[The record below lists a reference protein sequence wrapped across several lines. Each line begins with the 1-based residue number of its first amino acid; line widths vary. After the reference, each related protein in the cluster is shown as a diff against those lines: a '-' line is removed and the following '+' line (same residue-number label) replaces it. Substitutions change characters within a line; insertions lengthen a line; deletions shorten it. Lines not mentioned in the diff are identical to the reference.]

1 MTLDEAKETK
11 IGQFFTLH
19 EFIDSDTAQRK
30 GLMKNQLAISKDA
43 IDNAKLLCSE
53 ILDKVRNQFGPVH
66 ISSGYRSAEL
76 NEAIGGSTTSQH
88 CKGEAADIQ
97 LPNLE
102 LVFRYIKNHLWCDQV
117 IFERK
122 GTEGNG
128 YVYWIHVSKKRIGH
142 NRGDAFYMTNN
153 KKSPKFEVK

>member
-1 MTLDEAKETK
+1 MTTDEAKETK

-30 GLMKNQLAISKDA
+30 GLMKNQLAIPQDA
-43 IDNAKLLCSE
+43 INNAKWLCSE
-53 ILDKVRNQFGPVH
+53 ILDKVRNQFGAVH

-102 LVFRYIKNHLWCDQV
+102 LVFRYIKNHLWVDQV
-117 IFERK
+117 ILERK
-122 GTEGNG
+122 GSYEKGWI
-128 YVYWIHVSKKRIGH
+128 YWIHVSKKRNSH
-142 NRGDAFYMTNN
+142 NRGEAFYMTNG
-153 KKSPKFEVK
+153 KVSPKFEIK

>member
-1 MTLDEAKETK
+1 MTIDEAKETK
-11 IGQFFTLH
+11 LGQFFTLH
-19 EFIDSDTAQRK
+19 EFIYSDTAQRK

-43 IDNAKLLCSE
+43 IDNAKWLCSE
-53 ILDKVRNQFGPVH
+53 ILDKVRNQFGAVH
-66 ISSGYRSAEL
+66 ISSGYRSSAL

-122 GTEGNG
+122 GSEGSG

-142 NRGDAFYMTNN
+142 NRGEAFYMTNN

>member
-1 MTLDEAKETK
+1 MTLDEAKSIK
-11 IGQFFTLH
+11 VGQFFTLF
-19 EFIDSDTAQRK
+19 EFVDSDTAQRK
-30 GLMKNQLAISKDA
+30 CLMKNQLAMSQDA
-43 IDNAKLLCSE
+43 IDNAKWLCSE

-66 ISSGYRSAEL
+66 ISSGYRSLTL
-76 NEAIGGSTTSQH
+76 NKAIGGSTTSQH

-102 LVFRYIKNHLWCDQV
+102 LVFRYIKNHLWFDQC

-122 GTEGNG
+122 GSEETG

-142 NRGDAFYMTNN
+142 NRGEAFYMTNN
-153 KKSPKFEVK
+153 KKSPKFEVR

>member
-11 IGQFFTLH
+11 MGQFFTLH

-30 GLMKNQLAISKDA
+30 GLMKNQLAISQDA
-43 IDNAKLLCSE
+43 VDNAKWLCSE

-66 ISSGYRSAEL
+66 ISSGYRSAAL
-76 NEAIGGSTTSQH
+76 NEAIGGSNTSQH

-102 LVFRYIKNHLWCDQV
+102 LVFRYIKNHLWYDQV
-117 IFERK
+117 ILERK
-122 GTEGNG
+122 GSDEHGWI
-128 YVYWIHVSKKRIGH
+128 YWIHVSKKRNSH
-142 NRGDAFYMTNN
+142 NRGEAFYMTNG
-153 KKSPKFEVK
+153 KVSHKFEVK